1 MRHVPARALAR
12 IGLRTLARHPWQTAL
27 MIVGIMLGV
36 AVMVAI
42 DLANSAA
49 GRAFDLSTDAIAGRA
64 THQIVGGPAGVAEA
78 VYTRLRV
85 AGSVQLAAP
94 IVAAYVTSP
103 QLGDRPIQLLGVDPF
118 AEGPFRSYL
127 EAGASAG
134 NAGSAAGFGA
144 EVAPQAD
151 ASAGQLVAFL
161 TQPGALLISEDLAR
175 EHGLAP
181 GDEIRLDVAGRP
193 ATARLVG
200 LLRAADSLTR
210 RALDGLILA
219 DIATA
224 QELTGQVGRLDHI
237 DLILTEG
244 EPFDCAAKTP
254 LLRSGC
260 FQELQSLL
268 PSDVQIVPVA
278 ARAGAL
284 SQMTAAFRINLT
296 ALSLLA
302 LVVGMFLI
310 YNSMTF
316 SVVQRRPLFGTLRC
330 LGVTRAEIGG
340 LVLIEALA
348 IGILGSALGLGLGLI
363 LGQGAVRLVT
373 QTINDLYF
381 VVTVR
386 GLVIAPESLVKGAV
400 IGLAATMV
408 SAALPAWEAASAPPR
423 LALSRSSIE
432 DRARRAV
439 PVTALAGLAGLAGGG
454 LLLALPPR
462 AFASLPLVGQD
473 GPGLALT
480 ISFAG
485 IFCVTIGFAL
495 LAPVVT
501 LGLLRGSLP
510 LTSRVFGVLGRLAS
524 RSVTGALSRTAVAIA
539 ALMVAVSVT
548 IGVGL
553 MVGSFRATVVAWL
566 GQTLWGDIYISAPSL
581 TATRSATPLDPQIEE
596 IARSWPGVVRT
607 DVLRATDVAS
617 PAGRIAIAAVS
628 DRDFT
633 LPRIFVSTDG
643 GRATAAE
650 AIQRGAVLASEPLAN
665 RLDLPARGATV
676 TLFTDRGPQVFP
688 VAGIYRDYSTSE
700 GTVMMGLDLYRSFWD
715 DPAITA
721 VAVKL
726 APGSDADAVVAA
738 LEDRLAGL
746 SSGGG
751 ALVRPNAALRG
762 EALAVFDRAF
772 AITGA
777 LQLLAAI
784 VAFVGVLSALL
795 SLQLERGRELGV
807 LRAVGLTVRQ
817 LRGAVLLETG
827 LMGAVAGLLAIPT
840 GLTLA
845 LVLIYIINRRSFGW
859 TLELHA
865 EPGIFIQALL
875 LAVAAALLAGVYPA
889 IRMGRM
895 LAAEA
900 LRGE

>member
-1 MRHVPARALAR
+1 MLISARSGRRPEPRGVPLLRPTEPVVGHVPARALAR

-302 LVVGMFLI
+302 LVVAIPLGALGARGLTQILADMINFDVHGFRVPPDVLALEAAI
-310 YNSMTF
+310 GLAVPLLASLYPIISAARITPHEAMSDFGLSSARAT
-316 SVVQRRPLFGTLRC
+316 RRPSRFALRGRVTAPFQLGRVIGRPTLLSLRNTFRRKGR
-330 LGVTRAEIGG
+330 L
-340 LVLIEALA
+340 ALTLA
-348 IGILGSALGLGLGLI
+348 TLI
-363 LGQGAVRLVT
+363 LGGGIFIGVFSVRDSVLTTLDAMFNYVDYDAVLVFRRPYRID
-373 QTINDLYF
+373 QIEREARSVPG
-381 VVTVR
+381 VVAAEGWRFDNARRMRPDDT
-386 GLVIAPESLVKGAV
+386 ESDPLF
-400 IGLAATMV
+400 IR
-408 SAALPAWEAASAPPR
+408 ALPAQS
-423 LALSRSSIE
+423 
-432 DRARRAV
+432 
-439 PVTALAGLAGLAGGG
+439 
-454 LLLALPPR
+454 
-462 AFASLPLVGQD
+462 
-473 GPGLALT
+473 
-480 ISFAG
+480 
-485 IFCVTIGFAL
+485 
-495 LAPVVT
+495 
-501 LGLLRGSLP
+501 
-510 LTSRVFGVLGRLAS
+510 
-524 RSVTGALSRTAVAIA
+524 
-539 ALMVAVSVT
+539 
-548 IGVGL
+548 
-553 MVGSFRATVVAWL
+553 
-566 GQTLWGDIYISAPSL
+566 
-581 TATRSATPLDPQIEE
+581 
-596 IARSWPGVVRT
+596 
-607 DVLRATDVAS
+607 
-617 PAGRIAIAAVS
+617 
-628 DRDFT
+628 
-633 LPRIFVSTDG
+633 
-643 GRATAAE
+643 
-650 AIQRGAVLASEPLAN
+650 
-665 RLDLPARGATV
+665 
-676 TLFTDRGPQVFP
+676 
-688 VAGIYRDYSTSE
+688 
-700 GTVMMGLDLYRSFWD
+700 
-715 DPAITA
+715 
-721 VAVKL
+721 
-726 APGSDADAVVAA
+726 
-738 LEDRLAGL
+738 
-746 SSGGG
+746 
-751 ALVRPNAALRG
+751 ALVRPRVVEGRWLLPEDENAVVINTMLLKNEPDIKVGDPLKLKIAGKETEWRVVGLVADTPPAPMLHVNYTYAARLMG
-762 EALAVFDRAF
+762 EVDRAGVVIVVTEPRD
-772 AITGA
+772 AASQAQITKA
-777 LQLLAAI
+777 LEAHFKSIGMETNYRQTSTEERAQI
-784 VAFVGVLSALL
+784 VARFDVLIIFLL
-795 SLQLERGRELGV
+795 IM
-807 LRAVGLTVRQ
+807 
-817 LRGAVLLETG
+817 AVLLAVVGAIG
-827 LMGAVAGLLAIPT
+827 LAGTMSLNVLERTREIGVMRAIGASDGSVFQIVVIEGILIGLISWAS
-840 GLTLA
+840 G
-845 LVLIYIINRRSFGW
+845 
-859 TLELHA
+859 
-865 EPGIFIQALL
+865 
-875 LAVAAALLAGVYPA
+875 ALLAFPFGKLLSDAIGNITMKTAMNYTYSTTGLGLWLATATILAILASLLPA
-889 IRMGRM
+889 RNASRVSVRDV
-895 LAAEA
+895 LAYE
-900 LRGE
+900 

>member
-1 MRHVPARALAR
+1 VPHVPARPLAR
-12 IGLRTLARHPWQTAL
+12 IGLRTLARHPWQTVL
-27 MIVGIMLGV
+27 MVVGIMLGV

-42 DLANSAA
+42 DLANGAA
-49 GRAFDLSTDAIAGRA
+49 GRAFDLSTDAVAGKS
-64 THQIVGGPAGVAEA
+64 THQIVGGPTGVAEA

-85 AGSVQLAAP
+85 EGGLRLAAP
-94 IVAAYVTSP
+94 VVAAYVTSP
-103 QLGDRPIQLLGVDPF
+103 QLGNRPIQLLGVDPF

-127 EAGASAG
+127 VTGDAAG
-134 NAGSAAGFGA
+134 AAGFGA
-144 EVAPQAD
+144 EVAPRTD
-151 ASAGQLVAFL
+151 AAAGQLVAFL

-175 EHGLAP
+175 EGGLSL
-181 GDEIRLDVAGRP
+181 GGEISLDVNGRP
-193 ATARLVG
+193 AAGRLVG
-200 LLRAADSLTR
+200 LLQPADSLSR

-224 QELTGQVGRLDHI
+224 QELAGQVGKLDHI
-237 DLILTEG
+237 DLILPATDLTG
-244 EPFDCAAKTP
+244 LQD
-254 LLRSGC
+254 LSG
-260 FQELQSLL
+260 LL
-268 PSDVQIVPVA
+268 PPDVQLVPVA
-278 ARAGAL
+278 ARSGAI

-348 IGILGSALGLGLGLI
+348 IGILGSGLGLGLGLI
-363 LGQGAVRLVT
+363 LGQAAVQLVT

-386 GLVIAPESLVKGAV
+386 GVVVAPESLVKGAL
-400 IGLAATMV
+400 IGIAATV
-408 SAALPAWEAASAPPR
+408 ASAALPAWEAASAPPR

-439 PVTALAGLAGLAGGG
+439 PLTALAGLGSLVSGG
-454 LLLALPPR
+454 LLLALPAR
-462 AFASLPLVGQD
+462 VLALLPLAGQAG

-480 ISFAG
+480 VSFAG

-501 LGLLRGSLP
+501 LALIRGALP
-510 LTSRVFGVLGRLAS
+510 LTSRAFGVLGRLAS

-596 IARSWPGVVRT
+596 IARGWPGIVRT
-607 DVLRATDVAS
+607 DVLRATDVAA

-643 GRATAAE
+643 GRAAAAE

-665 RLDLPARGATV
+665 RLDLPTRGATV
-676 TLFTDRGPQVFP
+676 TLFTDRGPHAFP
-688 VAGIYRDYSTSE
+688 VAGVYRDYSTSE
-700 GTVMMGLDLYRSFWD
+700 GTVMMGLDLYRRFWD

-721 VAVKL
+721 VALKL
-726 APGSDADAVVAA
+726 APGSDADAVVAT

-746 SSGGG
+746 TTGGG

-784 VAFVGVLSALL
+784 VAFIGVLSALL